1 MKVVISNQSLNSYG
15 SRIMTAGIDIK
26 QYEKNPIVLW
36 MHIRPVIG
44 SKEEPLPIG
53 RMENIRV
60 EGENLVGDIV
70 FDEKDDFARKIKG
83 KYEDG
88 FLNMVSAGLDIVELS
103 EDEQYLL
110 PGQTRMT
117 VVKSKLREV
126 SCVDIGANDDS
137 LVDTTLY
144 YKEQVIDM
152 NKNEQANEVIPLLK
166 NRLDNNNKKVKK
178 MNEILKALNLKE
190 GATEE
195 MAVKA
200 INSLKEKAARG
211 EEVEKLFNQ
220 EKEKRIELMVSK
232 AVEEKKIDADKK
244 DQFINIGKTSG
255 EEALAMC
262 LSQMQPR
269 VLEDVQQAIED
280 KKAKI
285 KIELTAEMWD
295 KLDKEGKLYDLK
307 KNDSQTYEKLFEA
320 KFRK

>member
-36 MHIRPVIG
+36 MHIRPVTG

-166 NRLDNNNKKVKK
+166 NRLDNNNKKMKK

-195 MAVKA
+195 MAVEA

-220 EKEKRIELMVSK
+220 EKKKRIELMVSK

-280 KKAKI
+280 KKAKS
-285 KIELTAEMWD
+285 KIELTAETWD

>member
-1 MKVVISNQSLNSYG
+1 M
-15 SRIMTAGIDIK
+15 
-26 QYEKNPIVLW
+26 
-36 MHIRPVIG
+36 
-44 SKEEPLPIG
+44 
-53 RMENIRV
+53 
-60 EGENLVGDIV
+60 GDIV

-166 NRLDNNNKKVKK
+166 NRLDNNKKMKK

-280 KKAKI
+280 KKAKS

>member
-83 KYEDG
+83 KYDDG

>member
-26 QYEKNPIVLW
+26 QYKKNPIVLW

-220 EKEKRIELMVSK
+220 EKKKRIELMVSK

-280 KKAKI
+280 KKAKS
-285 KIELTAEMWD
+285 KIELTAETWD

>member
-26 QYEKNPIVLW
+26 QYKKNPIVLW

-70 FDEKDDFARKIKG
+70 FDENDDFARKIKG
-83 KYEDG
+83 KYDGG

-152 NKNEQANEVIPLLK
+152 NKNDQANEVIPLLK
-166 NRLDNNNKKVKK
+166 NRLDNNNKKAKK

-195 MAVKA
+195 MSVKA

-220 EKEKRIELMVSK
+220 EKKKRIELMVSK

-269 VLEDVQQAIED
+269 VLKDVQQAIED
-280 KKAKI
+280 KKAKSQ
-285 KIELTAEMWD
+285 IELTAEMWD

-307 KNDSQTYEKLFEA
+307 KNDIQTYEKLFEA
-320 KFRK
+320 KFKK